1 MHCVINRHAGRHD
14 TTGRVD
20 IHGDFFFRVFRFKK
34 QKLRHD
40 QGDDRAYAQVDLVGA
55 YTSRHW
61 DAIPER
67 WALHPNI
74 GAQFQRSF
82 IEATADSFGAVS
94 SGVLGDTED
103 YAAGW
108 LRLRAEK
115 KPRGPFELLPA
126 IGLGLEAELSDSL
139 DRESDESLWANL
151 VLGAGMVLPHGAR
164 VDAEYNLH
172 YGLTGT
178 SVQHS
183 VVLSLSAAF

>member
-1 MHCVINRHAGRHD
+1 MDALHRLSD
-14 TTGRVD
+14 TWGVAARAEYGWGTSEFSVPIAPGL
-20 IHGDFFFRVFRFKK
+20 
-34 QKLRHD
+34 KLRHD

-108 LRLRAEK
+108 LRRKL
-115 KPRGPFELLPA
+115 
-126 IGLGLEAELSDSL
+126 ILGK
-139 DRESDESLWANL
+139 
-151 VLGAGMVLPHGAR
+151 
-164 VDAEYNLH
+164 
-172 YGLTGT
+172 
-178 SVQHS
+178 
-183 VVLSLSAAF
+183 